1 MKYLTLLY
9 IIITIN
15 CFAQSKDTSFA
26 EYHYPEKDS
35 IEIMDF
41 PLDEDDDI
49 KEVIEE
55 EEETGFF
62 IVEDMTEFPGGP
74 QK

>member
-1 MKYLTLLY
+1 
-9 IIITIN
+9 
-15 CFAQSKDTSFA
+15 
-26 EYHYPEKDS
+26 
-35 IEIMDF
+35 MDF

-62 IVEDMTEFPGGP
+62 IVEDMPEFPGGP